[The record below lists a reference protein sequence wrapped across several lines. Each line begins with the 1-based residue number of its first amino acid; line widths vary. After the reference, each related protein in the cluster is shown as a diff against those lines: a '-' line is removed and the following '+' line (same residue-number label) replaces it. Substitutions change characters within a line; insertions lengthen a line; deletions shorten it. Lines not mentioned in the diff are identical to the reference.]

1 MRKNVRIWL
10 LVVIGGLFLLG
21 ASLASGA
28 SDQDTPACDDAQ
40 QQSALDPTV
49 AAYLDAGD
57 QAAALQA
64 AGEACLDC
72 HADQTQVQ
80 ALAVEEEVAESLSAG
95 PG

>member
-1 MRKNVRIWL
+1 MRNKVRIWL
-10 LVVIGGLFLLG
+10 LVVMGGLLLLG

-28 SDQDTPACDDAQ
+28 SDQDTPACDEVQ
-40 QQSALDPTV
+40 QQDILDPTV

-72 HADQTQVQ
+72 HADQEMVQ
-80 ALAVEEEVAESLSAG
+80 ALAVEEEVDESLSDG